1 MMMGLFDEMAQSEA
15 KQGGGSGWLID
26 AGVYVCEIGEVKLGI
41 TNAGKKK
48 LTMTWDVAEG
58 PFAGT
63 NAGSQYPPM
72 EHLVMEGDGVGYS
85 KYKLECISRSNP
97 GFDAVAEAN
106 AGNFAAFT
114 GKLVGMGIGIEHY
127 TKGAKSKN
135 AGEDGERN
143 YVHAWYDAPSVRAGV
158 TVGPK
163 GEPVTL
169 TIPPEKDSRK
179 AKPQATATQSATTSA
194 ASEEDEIPF

>member
-1 MMMGLFDEMAQSEA
+1 MGLFDEMAQSEA

-26 AGVYVCEIGEVKLGI
+26 AGVYVCEIGEVKIGI

-106 AGNFAAFT
+106 NGNFGAFV

-127 TKGAKSKN
+127 TKGEKSKN
-135 AGEDGERN
+135 AGEDGDRN
-143 YVHAWYDAPSVRAGV
+143 YVHAWYDVPSVRAGV

-169 TIPPEKDSRK
+169 TPPPDKDSRK
-179 AKPQATATQSATTSA
+179 AKPQGTATRSATTSA
-194 ASEEDEIPF
+194 VPEEDEIPF